1 MTRQER
7 VKIYGSFLYC
17 PKKDVLCSIMD
28 SDDGICTRT
37 LCYRE
42 DPEYLAKEKEI
53 EKRIRENAEAEWEA
67 KQRKEKESKPAKP
80 SREQELQ
87 EAIWRKTARARK
99 LYKQNKP
106 KYADILMHE
115 VMIMQ
120 GELNKLK
127 ERKSC

>member
-28 SDDGICTRT
+28 SDDGICTKE
-37 LCYRE
+37 LCYRD
-42 DPEYLAKEKEI
+42 DPVYLEREKEI
-53 EKRIRENAEAEWEA
+53 EKRIRENSEAEWKERNK
-67 KQRKEKESKPAKP
+67 KQQEVRPTKASK
-80 SREQELQ
+80 QQQLQ
-87 EAIWRKTARARK
+87 EAIWRKTARAKK
-99 LYKQNKP
+99 LYRQNKP

-115 VMIMQ
+115 VMNMQ

-127 ERKSC
+127 EGKS